1 MNYRKLNLTFGW
13 LVFLIATIVYFI
25 TIEDT
30 VSLWDCGEYI
40 TTAYKLEVGHPPGA
54 PLFMMIGRLFSFFA
68 DPENVAVSI
77 NRLSALSSSL
87 SILFMFWSITL
98 LAKKIALKDK
108 KELSK
113 GDKIAVLG
121 SGLIG
126 SLAYTFSDSFWFSAV
141 EGEVY
146 AMASLFTAIIF
157 WAILKWD
164 EEMAL
169 VQHENLDADYAPN
182 RWLLLIMFLLG
193 LAIGV
198 HLLGILVV
206 PAIGFVIYF
215 RYKKVADIKGILLTG
230 IVALLT
236 FKMSVV
242 TNDAGSIVG
251 LTSVGNAIY
260 LSGLKWL
267 VMLAPL
273 GIVFYMSFGINKMS
287 ASKAQ
292 TTFWVFAGLMGLSLS
307 SILLVYTGMSVTRV
321 FFICSATFGAMS
333 IYGYTTK
340 RDLTKLGSFLMM
352 GLIGIIIA
360 SIVNIFM
367 KSSMMYFVI
376 SILGVLI
383 FVGLTAYDTQ
393 KIKNMYTSSDSG
405 ELMGKKAV
413 MGALTL
419 YLDFINLFI
428 MLLRLFGQRR

>member
-1 MNYRKLNLTFGW
+1 MEF
-13 LVFLIATIVYFI
+13 
-25 TIEDT
+25 
-30 VSLWDCGEYI
+30 
-40 TTAYKLEVGHPPGA
+40 
-54 PLFMMIGRLFSFFA
+54 
-68 DPENVAVSI
+68 
-77 NRLSALSSSL
+77 
-87 SILFMFWSITL
+87 
-98 LAKKIALKDK
+98 DK
-108 KELSK
+108 K
-113 GDKIAVLG
+113 
-121 SGLIG
+121 
-126 SLAYTFSDSFWFSAV
+126 
-141 EGEVY
+141 
-146 AMASLFTAIIF
+146 
-157 WAILKWD
+157 
-164 EEMAL
+164 
-169 VQHENLDADYAPN
+169 
-182 RWLLLIMFLLG
+182 
-193 LAIGV
+193 
-198 HLLGILVV
+198 GILARAKAAAQETAVTDEGLR
-206 PAIGFVIYF
+206 AYML
-215 RYKKVADIKGILLTG
+215 KVYNYMATGVLLTG
-230 IVALLT
+230 IIALLT

-242 TNDAGSIVG
+242 TDASGSIVG
-251 LTSVGNAIY
+251 LTQMGNAIY

-292 TTFWVFAGLMGLSLS
+292 TTFWVFAALMGLSLS
-307 SILLVYTGMSVTRV
+307 SIYTGLSVTRV
-321 FFICSATFGAMS
+321 FFITSATFGAMS

-393 KIKNMYTSSDSG
+393 KIKNMYSASDTG